1 MARAPTATATA
12 RPIRRPPRNVRMIY
26 LSPMIGKTPGKRM
39 SAKMERRL
47 QFRLL
52 PDDDLG
58 ADRHALIEVGD
69 IGIDQPEAARGDR
82 GADGIGPVG
91 AVDAVDGDAEIHRA
105 RAERIAGSASH
116 EARQI
121 RLARDHLP

>member
-1 MARAPTATATA
+1 MARRPAAAGTR
-12 RPIRRPPRNVRMIY
+12 RPIRRPARNVRMIY

-47 QFRLL
+47 QFGLL

-69 IGIDQPEAARGDR
+69 IGIDQPEAAGGHR
-82 GADGIGPVG
+82 GADRVGPVG
-91 AVDAVDGDAEIHRA
+91 AVDAVDRG
-105 RAERIAGSASH
+105 
-116 EARQI
+116 
-121 RLARDHLP
+121 